1 MVAETKKISGKET
14 WRGWRQARSVATR
27 VPDLS
32 GACLDH
38 VASAQGTTYEK
49 PLAYQVVIA
58 VGNSFFLLLR
68 KQVCVF
74 TV

>member
-1 MVAETKKISGKET
+1 M
-14 WRGWRQARSVATR
+14 ATG

-38 VASAQGTTYEK
+38 VASAQWTTYEK
-49 PLAYQVVIA
+49 SLEYQVVIA

-74 TV
+74 IECSVKEILVFSHELT